1 MAEIWKP
8 LSIETYQSWH
18 KAIVDEASDELNDW
32 ESSFIESIG
41 TRLAYGNNLS
51 ESQARNLERIYSEK
65 TK

>member
-1 MAEIWKP
+1 MSEIWKP

-32 ESSFIESIG
+32 ETKFIESMG
-41 TRLAYGNNLS
+41 LKLMYNNQLS
-51 ESQARNLERIYSEK
+51 ERQAVMLEKIYSEK